1 MDRVNHYYN
10 FFESLSSMRDVHDF
24 ILDIGSQGGV
34 PSQLKN
40 KNTFVNGCQSQV
52 WIVPMPKDG
61 TVKYTG
67 DSDSFMV
74 RGIINL
80 VCDIVNHATKEEL
93 DQLSYNDLE
102 PIAKYFSASR
112 RRGLQAIINRIRL
125 IHTEVNK

>member
-1 MDRVNHYYN
+1 
-10 FFESLSSMRDVHDF
+10 MRDVHDF